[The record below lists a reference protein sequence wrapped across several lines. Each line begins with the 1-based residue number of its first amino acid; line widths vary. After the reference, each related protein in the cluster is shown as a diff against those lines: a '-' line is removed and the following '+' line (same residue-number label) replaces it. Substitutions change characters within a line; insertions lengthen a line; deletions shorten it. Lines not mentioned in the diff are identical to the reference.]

1 MAGSVSWVLELQ
13 VQPGRSDELR
23 TLMEEMVSSTHAQ
36 ESGTQGYEWFMS
48 ADGNQCHLYERYA
61 DSAAALA
68 HCQTFGARFAGRFM
82 SLLTP
87 TRCTVYGSPDAS
99 VQRAL
104 SVLRPTYMGQ
114 AAGFHR

>member
-1 MAGSVSWVLELQ
+1 MAGPVSWVLELQ
-13 VQPGRSDELR
+13 VQEGRSDELR
-23 TLMEEMVSSTHAQ
+23 ALMEEMVSNTHVH
-36 ESGTQGYEWFMS
+36 EPGTQHYEWFMTP
-48 ADGNQCHLYERYA
+48 DGRECHLHERYA
-61 DSAAALA
+61 DSAAALVHCHTFAA
-68 HCQTFGARFAGRFM
+68 HFAARFM

-104 SVLRPTYMGQ
+104 AVLRPTYMGQ

>member
-1 MAGSVSWVLELQ
+1 MAGSVSWVLETN
-13 VQPGRSDELR
+13 VQAGRSDELR
-23 TLMEEMVSSTHAQ
+23 TLMEEMVSNTHAH
-36 ESGTQGYEWFMS
+36 EPGTVGYEWYMS
-48 ADGNQCHLYERYA
+48 ADGSQCHLYERYV
-61 DSAAALA
+61 DSAAALT

-87 TRCTVYGSPDAS
+87 TRCTVYGSPDAA
-99 VQRAL
+99 VQGAL

>member
-1 MAGSVSWVLELQ
+1 MGGPVSWVMEMQ

-23 TLMEEMVSSTHAQ
+23 TLMEEMVSNTHAN
-36 ESGTQGYEWFMS
+36 EPGTVAYEWYMNAEGS
-48 ADGNQCHLYERYA
+48 TCHLVERYA

-68 HCQTFGARFAGRFM
+68 HCTTFGARFAGRFM

-87 TRCTVYGSPDAS
+87 TRCTVYGSPDAA

-104 SVLRPTYMGQ
+104 SVLRPTYLGQ